1 MTVND
6 HLFEIFVDQA
16 RLHGD
21 EKALQHIRGL
31 GKYTDAE
38 LADLMAEV
46 TRRKEAEE
54 TGYPPNSV
62 IDGGHKSWYKGVLP
76 SDRFWP
82 GFRNVLVSEG
92 KLSGDQIEKEVHQS
106 SGKVLAHTNDP
117 TEARWSTRGLV
128 VGYVQS
134 GKTTNFTAVVAK
146 AVDNGYNLVIIL
158 SGIHNGLREQTQKRL
173 DKQLFLAEA
182 NADGWIR
189 LTEDKSDFQKRTE
202 SLASAIPG
210 PTDRKA
216 LAIVA
221 KKNKAPLG
229 KLKNWIKTAQAT
241 PGGLRNVKALVID
254 DEADQATVDTRVIN
268 PLVREILELLPRCT
282 YIGYTATPFAN
293 VLIDPAADD
302 PTLGRDLYP
311 KDFIINMPKPNGYFG
326 SEKIF
331 GRDALESEEGPV
343 DGYDMIRLV
352 GNGELDKL
360 GPRKSKSFEPE
371 ITDSLEKATYWFW
384 LATAARRLR
393 PRAPGDDG
401 HSTMLVHTSTK
412 IQVHREFRDLLDDFR
427 KSVRGQLLRGP
438 GGLHAT
444 LEKIW
449 TEETAKVPAEEFGL
463 TAPSFDDVWE
473 QLPEVVESTQVIMD
487 NSKSEF
493 RLDYDNGPLTAIAV
507 GGNTLSRGLTLE
519 GLVVS
524 YFVRAAKAYDT
535 LLQMG
540 RWFGFRAG
548 YEDLPRIWM
557 TDELKRWFRHLAAV
571 EQEIR
576 DDIAR
581 YAEAVKTPLDFG
593 VRIRTHPEL
602 LVTSK
607 LGAAKQAKVSY
618 SNVRIHTRYFKRTDR
633 TWLETNHYA
642 ASTLVESLIDN
653 GYPEEQSI
661 AGALLWRGVSV
672 AHVTRFI
679 EAYNAHED
687 NPSLDRKMLLKYIDA
702 ENKEGSL
709 NTWSVAVM
717 GNDDEGGTVVNLGG
731 REIGTIVRS
740 RLDDGDDERADVKTL
755 ISPGHV
761 AIDLPGLT
769 PAQARRKNEKDLIA
783 LRNEDADYGTR
794 GLLLLYPIDRTSG
807 PDPSKPP
814 SKGEPK
820 RIEMAAELDA
830 DECVLGVALVFP
842 QAKSKGQVPNSLVRG
857 VGKASY
863 ISVDQALKHPDLAQP
878 VEDVED
884 ELSDDG
890 EDDETVA

>member
-6 HLFEIFVDQA
+6 HLFEIFVDQS

-21 EKALQHIRGL
+21 DRALEHIRGL
-31 GKYTDAE
+31 GKYTEAE
-38 LADLMAEV
+38 LADLMSEV
-46 TRRKEAEE
+46 ARRKEAEE

-76 SDRFWP
+76 TDRFWP
-82 GFRNVLVSEG
+82 GFRGVLEAEG
-92 KLSGDQIEKEVHQS
+92 KLALDQIHKEVHQS

-117 TEARWSTRGLV
+117 TDKTWSTRGLV

-158 SGIHNGLREQTQKRL
+158 SGIHNGLRSQTQKRL
-173 DKQLFLAEA
+173 DKQLFQAEA
-182 NADGWIR
+182 TGEGWIR
-189 LTEDKSDFQKRTE
+189 LTEAKKDFQKRTE

-210 PTDRKA
+210 PTQRKA

-229 KLKNWIKTAQAT
+229 KLKDWIKAAQNT
-241 PGGLRNVKALVID
+241 SGGLRNVKALVID

-302 PTLGRDLYP
+302 PTLGKDLYP
-311 KDFIINMPKPNGYFG
+311 KDFIINMPKPDGYFG

-331 GRDALESEEGPV
+331 GRAALESEDGPV
-343 DGYDMIRLV
+343 DGYDMIRQV
-352 GNGELDKL
+352 GNDELDKL
-360 GPRKSKSFEPE
+360 GPRKNKDFEPE
-371 ITDSLEKATYWFW
+371 ITASLEEATYWFW
-384 LATAARRLR
+384 LATAARHLR
-393 PRAPGDDG
+393 PRAAGDDG

-412 IQVHREFRDLLDDFR
+412 IQVHREFRDLLDDFG
-427 KSVRGQLLRGP
+427 KSVLGQLQRGT
-438 GGLHAT
+438 GGLRAT
-444 LEKIW
+444 FERIW
-449 TEETAKVPAEEFGL
+449 NEETARVPAEEFGL
-463 TAPSFDDVWE
+463 TAPRFDDVWNE
-473 QLPEVVESTQVIMD
+473 LPAVVEATQVIMD

-493 RLDYDNGPLTAIAV
+493 RLDYDKGPLIAIAV

-524 YFVRAAKAYDT
+524 FFVRAAKAYDT

-540 RWFGFRAG
+540 RWFGFRVG

-557 TDELKRWFRHLAAV
+557 TDELKFWFRHLATV

-602 LVTSK
+602 LITSK

-618 SNVRIHTRYFKRTDR
+618 SSVRIHTRYFRRADR
-633 TWLETNHYA
+633 PWLETNHYA
-642 ASTLVESLIDN
+642 AVDLVENLVNN
-653 GYPEEQSI
+653 GYPEESI
-661 AGALLWRGVSV
+661 GGAHLWRDVSV
-672 AHVTRFI
+672 AQVTRFI
-679 EAYNAHED
+679 GAYRAHDD
-687 NPSLDRKMLLKYIDA
+687 NPSLDRKMLLRYIDA
-702 ENKEGSL
+702 ENKAGSL
-709 NTWSVAVM
+709 GTWSVAVM
-717 GNDDEGGTVVNLGG
+717 GNDDGSATMVNLGG
-731 REIGTIVRS
+731 REVGTIVRS

-755 ISPGHV
+755 LSPGHA
-761 AIDLPGLT
+761 AIDLPGLS
-769 PAQARRKNEKDLIA
+769 PAQARKRNEKDLIA
-783 LRNEDADYGTR
+783 LRNDDPVHSTR
-794 GLLLLYPIDRTSG
+794 GLLLLYPIDPVSA

-814 SKGEPK
+814 AKGEAK
-820 RIEMAAELDA
+820 RVAMDA
-830 DECVLGVALVFP
+830 HVGEDECVVGVALVFP
-842 QAKSKGQVPNSLVRG
+842 QARSKDAVPNSLVRG
-857 VGKASY
+857 VGSASY
-863 ISVDQALKHPDLAQP
+863 ISVDEALRNLDPAQP
-878 VEDVED
+878 IEDVDD
-884 ELSDDG
+884 ELSDDD
-890 EDDETVA
+890 EDDEPVG